1 MLATSPV
8 IPFAA
13 VGARLRGE
21 WVHRRGVAPWPP
33 PVRAV
38 LFDRDGTLVHDVPYN
53 GDPAAVRVVEDAA
66 AAVAA
71 LRGAGVK
78 LGVITNQ
85 SGIGRGLL
93 SCADVRAV
101 HARIEAE
108 LGGFD
113 TWQVCP
119 HAPDAGC
126 DCRKPAPALVLR
138 AARDLGV
145 PVAECAVVG
154 DIGSDVEA
162 ARAAGAQPVLVPTS
176 ATLPD
181 EVADAPVVADRLSD
195 AVALLLQR
203 VRPPAQPSSAA
214 AGARATR

>member
-1 MLATSPV
+1 VPDDLP
-8 IPFAA
+8 
-13 VGARLRGE
+13 L
-21 WVHRRGVAPWPP
+21 
-33 PVRAV
+33 RAV
-38 LFDRDGTLVHDVPYN
+38 LLDRDGTLVHDVPYN
-53 GDPAAVRVVEDAA
+53 GDPAAVRVVADAP

-108 LGGFD
+108 LGSFD

-145 PVAECAVVG
+145 PVGECAVVG
-154 DIGSDVEA
+154 DIGSDVQA
-162 ARAAGAQPVLVPTS
+162 ARAAGAQPVLVPTG
-176 ATLPD
+176 ATLPG

-203 VRPPAQPSSAA
+203 VRPPQPLTAA
-214 AGARATR
+214 VEERYAR